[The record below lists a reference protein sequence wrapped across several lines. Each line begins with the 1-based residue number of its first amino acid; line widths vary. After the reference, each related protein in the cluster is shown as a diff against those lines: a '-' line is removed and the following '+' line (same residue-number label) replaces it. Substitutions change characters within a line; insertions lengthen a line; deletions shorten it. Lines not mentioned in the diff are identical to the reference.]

1 MLPPDQLLQG
11 SYAYYLVAL
20 SVLISV
26 FASYAALDLA
36 GRVAAARG
44 IARSVWLGGGAL
56 AMGIGIWAMHYVGML
71 ALRLPV
77 PVKYD
82 WPTVLLSLLAAIC
95 ASGIALFVTSR
106 TRMGRGRALLGSIF
120 MGGAIAG
127 MHYIGMAAM
136 RMPAMCHYSSD
147 LVMFSILLAIVISF
161 VALWLTFRLR
171 NETKPGDWRKVLSA
185 VVMGVAVPIMHYT
198 GMAAASFTS
207 SPGDSGDLSRAI
219 SISSFGTL
227 EIVLITFIILGIA
240 ILTSLVDRSF
250 SAQTSELRASEQR
263 SRQILET
270 SFDTFVG
277 MDQRG
282 RITDWNE
289 QAEVMLGWTKTEV
302 AGKTLMET
310 IIPPEHREECDALR
324 TQMISSVHS
333 ARQKKRFEMSVI
345 CRDGRVVPVEMT
357 ISVIPK
363 DNSYYFAGFLRDLSD
378 QKRAEES
385 LQASLKELNDLQF
398 ALNQHCI
405 VARTDHRGIISFVND
420 KFCSISHYPREELIG
435 QDHRIVNSKY
445 HPKEFIAGLW
455 TTIQDG
461 QVWKGEIKNRA
472 KNGTEYWVDTTI
484 APIQDTQGRIQQYI
498 AIRTDI
504 TPLKQAEKE
513 SRAAKEAAEAASR
526 AKSDFLANMSHEIR
540 TPMNGIIGISN
551 LLAQTKLDAEQRN
564 YLDLVTTSAQSL
576 LTVLNDI
583 LDFSKI
589 ESGKLDF
596 SPTPVALR
604 RSLLNILKVFAAQA
618 SKKHLELTLLVS
630 DDVPETV
637 MADELRVRQVLNNLI
652 GNSLKFTSSG
662 EIAVRVDHEKSCESK
677 VNLHFQV
684 RDTGVGIPPDKLK
697 LIFEPFSQA
706 DSSITRKYGGT
717 GLGLTISVRLVQM
730 MGGRI
735 WVESEPGQG
744 STFHFITSFDP
755 APLTV
760 LSDAPRDSAF
770 LRETNALV
778 VDDNATNRLILEKT
792 LDRWGVRTRSAAS
805 AAEGL
810 TELSVAN
817 DQGEPFSL
825 LIVDGQMPEMDGFSM
840 VRRLRERSD
849 FDRLAIV
856 MLTSAGVL
864 GDGERCRELGIRG
877 FLSKPVD
884 PETLHDS
891 ILRALGQFS
900 DQLVSVTANP
910 SLPSEP
916 IASVRILLAEDNP
929 INQVVAT
936 RHLEKLGHAVK
947 VASNGRQAI
956 DLWEKDSFDVILMDV
971 QMPEMSG
978 YEATS
983 EIRIREAS
991 THRHIPI
998 IAMTAH
1004 AMVGDREKCLAAG
1017 MDGYVSKPIQID
1029 TLSAEISTVLSGV
1042 TLAPVVA
1049 SPPAILEVL
1058 NRAQLVTLMDS
1069 DLDLLATSVE
1079 ISKTEFPRLLAEL
1092 HAAVDSRNAVQMEQ
1106 AAHAMKGMLRG
1117 LAGESCAAL
1126 AQRLETMG
1134 KSAEMD
1140 DGSSLLSTLE
1150 AEMNRFDRELAHFLE
1165 DAKAA
1170 NSLGSLLRTT

>member
-11 SYAYYLVAL
+11 SYAYHLVAL
-20 SVLISV
+20 SVLISI

-36 GRVAAARG
+36 GRVAAAQGIVRG
-44 IARSVWLGGGAL
+44 VWLGGGAM

-71 ALRLPV
+71 AFLLPV
-77 PVKYD
+77 PVEYD
-82 WPTVLLSLLAAIC
+82 WPTVLLSLLAAVG
-95 ASGIALFVTSR
+95 ASGIALFVASR
-106 TRMGRGRALLGSIF
+106 TRMGPVRALLGSIF

-136 RMPAMCHYSSD
+136 RLPAMCHYSPKVA
-147 LVMFSILLAIVISF
+147 LFSIFLAIVISF
-161 VALWLTFRLR
+161 VALWLTFHLR
-171 NETKPGDWRKVLSA
+171 NDTRPGGWRKGLSA

-207 SPGDSGDLSRAI
+207 SPGDSGDLSHAM

-227 EIVLITFIILGIA
+227 EIVLVTFIILGIA

-250 SAQTSELRASEQR
+250 SAQSSELRASEQR

-277 MDQRG
+277 MDALG

-289 QAEVMLGWTKTEV
+289 QAEVLLGWTKADV
-302 AGKTLMET
+302 AGRAFVDTFV
-310 IIPPEHREECDALR
+310 PAEHREKCQLLR
-324 TQMISSVHS
+324 SQMLDSVRS
-333 ARQKKRFEMSVI
+333 GSQKQRFEMLVTG
-345 CRDGRVVPVEMT
+345 RDGRLVPVEMT
-357 ISVIPK
+357 ISVIPTEH
-363 DNSYYFAGFLRDLSD
+363 SYYFAGFLRDLSEHK
-378 QKRAEES
+378 QAEAR
-385 LQASLKELNDLQF
+385 LRASLKELNDLKF
-398 ALNQHCI
+398 AVNQHSI
-405 VARTDHRGIISFVND
+405 VARTDHRGIITFAND
-420 KFCSISHYPREELIG
+420 NFCSISKYAREELVG
-435 QDHRIVNSKY
+435 QDHRIVNSRY
-445 HPKEFIAGLW
+445 HPKEFIKQLW
-455 TTIQDG
+455 ETIQNG
-461 QVWKGEIKNRA
+461 EVWKGEFKNRA
-472 KNGTEYWVDTTI
+472 KDGTEYWVDSTVV
-484 APIQDTQGRIQQYI
+484 PFKDVQGEIQQYI

-504 TPLKQAEKE
+504 TPLKRAEELSRNAQAT
-513 SRAAKEAAEAASR
+513 AEAASR

-540 TPMNGIIGISN
+540 TPMNGIIGISD
-551 LLAQTKLDAEQRN
+551 LLTQTQLDTEQRN
-564 YLDLVTTSAQSL
+564 YLDLITTSAQSL

-596 SPTPVALR
+596 SPTPVVLR

-652 GNSLKFTSSG
+652 GNALKFTASG
-662 EIAVRVDHEKSCESK
+662 EIAVRVDCEKNSESK

-684 RDTGVGIPPDKLK
+684 RDTGVGIPADKLK

-735 WVESEPGQG
+735 WVESEAGQG
-744 STFHFITSFDP
+744 STFHFIASFDP
-755 APLTV
+755 APSTV
-760 LSDAPRDSAF
+760 PPEASSDSDF
-770 LRETNALV
+770 LREKNALV

-792 LDRWGVRTRSAAS
+792 LVRWGVRTRSVAS

-810 TELSVAN
+810 AELRAAN

-840 VRRLRERSD
+840 VRKLRERAD
-849 FDRLAIV
+849 FDPLAIV

-884 PETLHDS
+884 PETLRDS
-891 ILRALGQFS
+891 ILRALGHLLAQP
-900 DQLVSVTANP
+900 VSITANA
-910 SLPSEP
+910 SSPSEP
-916 IASVRILLAEDNP
+916 VASVRILLAEDNP

-936 RHLEKLGHAVK
+936 RHLEKLGHSIK
-947 VASNGRQAI
+947 VASNGRQAVEF
-956 DLWEKDSFDVILMDV
+956 WEKDSFDVILMDV

-978 YEATS
+978 YEATA
-983 EIRIREAS
+983 EIRGREAT

-1029 TLSAEISTVLSGV
+1029 TLSAEISRVLSGV
-1042 TLAPVVA
+1042 SVSPVATSEPVA
-1049 SPPAILEVL
+1049 LVVL
-1058 NRAQLVTLMDS
+1058 NRSQLVTLMDG

-1079 ISKTEFPRLLAEL
+1079 ISKVEFPRLLAEL
-1092 HAAVDSRNAVQMEQ
+1092 HAAVDAGDAVRLEQ
-1106 AAHAMKGMLRG
+1106 AGHAMKGMLRG
-1117 LAGESCAAL
+1117 LAGETCAAH

-1140 DGSSLLSTLE
+1140 GSLSVLSALE
-1150 AEMNRFDRELAHFLE
+1150 AEVSLFERELAQFLE
-1165 DAKAA
+1165 EAKAA
-1170 NSLGSLLRTT
+1170 NSLDPLLRAT